1 MSRGTKPNNQNGLP
15 RGGFLWG
22 EPPRYGQVR
31 LVAPSSSLIPISPTD
46 RGKEVDAVICPAT
59 FEATIPD
66 TGIIARF
73 LTKPVRGRAAI
84 KTITFTLE
92 EADNS
97 TTFLTGLDTDC
108 LKALL
113 AACTQVATVRATR
126 SRDGTLQRVRT
137 PSGGRGKGRIN
148 ERPWNAPTEIARVV
162 ELMQQ
167 AEAGYKNGTH
177 KHLNTKLKREAWV
190 AKKTRTWS
198 AGTVHLQLQ
207 IARDQGLLTPKGRQ
221 T

>member
-1 MSRGTKPNNQNGLP
+1 M
-15 RGGFLWG
+15 
-22 EPPRYGQVR
+22 
-31 LVAPSSSLIPISPTD
+31 
-46 RGKEVDAVICPAT
+46 ICPAT
-59 FEATIPD
+59 FEVLIRD
-66 TGIIARF
+66 TDAIGRL
-73 LTKPVRGRAAI
+73 LTKPVRGQAAI

-92 EADNS
+92 EADDS
-97 TTFLTGLDTDC
+97 ATFLTGLDTDF

-113 AACTQVATVRATR
+113 AACTQVATVRATH

-148 ERPWNAPTEIARVV
+148 ERPWNAPAEIARVV

-167 AEAGYKNGTH
+167 AEAGYENGTH
-177 KHLNTKLKREAWV
+177 SHLNTKLKREAWV

-207 IARDQGLLTPKGRQ
+207 IARNQGLLTPKGKQ
-221 T
+221 K